1 MKFLVSLLAIQ
12 TAAALAADAPA
23 PKKDAELPPCC
34 RPALPAGK
42 PTDRSLYQLDSTWT
56 SDVGLKVKLS
66 VLRGRPQ
73 VVAMFFSNCE
83 YACPILV
90 NDLRKLEAALP
101 KDVLAKVD
109 FALVSF
115 DTKRDTPEVL
125 AAFRKKEKLPVASW
139 TLLRGEND
147 DVRELAALLGINY
160 VQDARGQFAHTNMI
174 TLLNAEGEIA
184 FQQAGLG
191 QGPAALAA
199 EIAKLTAPKKP

>member
-1 MKFLVSLLAIQ
+1 VRGTGVRLLFAPDFALRRR
-12 TAAALAADAPA
+12 AA
-23 PKKDAELPPCC
+23 KENRC
-34 RPALPAGK
+34 RPPVLPSRTPSRKTHGPLALPA
-42 PTDRSLYQLDSTWT
+42 RLDVDFRCRTQGEPLRPSRPPA
-56 SDVGLKVKLS
+56 SRGDV
-66 VLRGRPQ
+66 
-73 VVAMFFSNCE
+73 FSNCE

-90 NDLRKLEAALP
+90 NDMRKLEAALP

-115 DTKRDTPEVL
+115 DTKRDTPEAL
-125 AAFRKKEKLPVASW
+125 ASFRKKERLPVASW

-191 QGPAALAA
+191 QGSAELAA
-199 EIAKLTAPKKP
+199 EIVKLTAPKKP

>member
-1 MKFLVSLLAIQ
+1 M
-12 TAAALAADAPA
+12 
-23 PKKDAELPPCC
+23 
-34 RPALPAGK
+34 
-42 PTDRSLYQLDSTWT
+42 
-56 SDVGLKVKLS
+56 
-66 VLRGRPQ
+66 
-73 VVAMFFSNCE
+73 
-83 YACPILV
+83 
-90 NDLRKLEAALP
+90 RKLEAALP

-115 DTKRDTPEVL
+115 DTKRDTPEAL
-125 AAFRKKEKLPVASW
+125 ASFRKKERLPVASW

-191 QGPAALAA
+191 QGSAELAA
-199 EIAKLTAPKKP
+199 EIVKLTAPKKP

>member
-23 PKKDAELPPCC
+23 PKKDTELPPCC

-56 SDVGLKVKLS
+56 SDVGRKVKLS
-66 VLRGRPQ
+66 VL
-73 VVAMFFSNCE
+73 
-83 YACPILV
+83 
-90 NDLRKLEAALP
+90 
-101 KDVLAKVD
+101 
-109 FALVSF
+109 
-115 DTKRDTPEVL
+115 
-125 AAFRKKEKLPVASW
+125 
-139 TLLRGEND
+139 
-147 DVRELAALLGINY
+147 
-160 VQDARGQFAHTNMI
+160 RGQFAHTNMI

-199 EIAKLTAPKKP
+199 EIVKLTAPKKP